1 MYFGGWCWRKV
12 AAPLRAAAHDV
23 YAPSLTGCGDR
34 VHLSR
39 PGITIETIGR
49 DIANLLRYEDLRD
62 VTLVATSTGGMA
74 VARAAELEAERIGH
88 LVLVDALIPFAGL
101 SAAQTVPA
109 LWAPIWQAGV
119 VADTDAI
126 ESSQES
132 VDRLL
137 AQLDADDAEAV
148 VHRRTTFP
156 RAPMF
161 EQADLRRFWQ
171 GGWPGRWCIA
181 SGRTTRRRRCSGGP
195 RTCCGPT
202 GGRSTVR
209 TCRFSRT
216 PRSWPRSSR
225 SAAAKVAG
233 CADGGAR
240 SAPGTV
246 AAGPVNTGFPRRGR
260 AVSPPG
266 GAGAYHGWAPLPPGC

>member
-171 GGWPGRWCIA
+171 GGWPATVVYCQ
-181 SGRTTRRRRCSGGP
+181 RTHNPPQEVQRRAADLLRADWRPIDSAHLP
-195 RTCCGPT
+195 FFTHPAELAAIIEE
-202 GGRSTVR
+202 RSR
-209 TCRFSRT
+209 
-216 PRSWPRSSR
+216 
-225 SAAAKVAG
+225 
-233 CADGGAR
+233 
-240 SAPGTV
+240 
-246 AAGPVNTGFPRRGR
+246 
-260 AVSPPG
+260 
-266 GAGAYHGWAPLPPGC
+266 